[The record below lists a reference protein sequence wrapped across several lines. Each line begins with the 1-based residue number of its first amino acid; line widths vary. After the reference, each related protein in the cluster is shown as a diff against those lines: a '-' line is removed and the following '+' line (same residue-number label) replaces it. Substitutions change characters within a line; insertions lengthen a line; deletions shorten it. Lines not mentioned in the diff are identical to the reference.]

1 MIYEKPITL
10 LLVLYL
16 VLCTIGTVAAQ
27 LRTEQNTCL
36 TRASYEIT
44 LLCYNE
50 RSNAVFGL
58 LQLYT

>member
-1 MIYEKPITL
+1 MGPITL
-10 LLVLYL
+10 LLVLCL

-27 LRTEQNTCL
+27 LRTEQDTCL
-36 TRASYEIT
+36 TRVSYEIT